1 MEGREVGREVKRKE
15 KKNTTVKCICAFI
28 IVFTDVL
35 PPLRG
40 SLVTTTIREDYQGDM
55 YSARRA
61 VMDNV
66 SLGATGRSSHR
77 WFGRSG
83 QVKWQYK
90 EYSQLDIGVLQLS
103 LEPLKLPKCCL
114 LSVLC

>member
-40 SLVTTTIREDYQGDM
+40 SLATTTIREDYQGDM

-61 VMDNV
+61 VWIM
-66 SLGATGRSSHR
+66 
-77 WFGRSG
+77 
-83 QVKWQYK
+83 
-90 EYSQLDIGVLQLS
+90 
-103 LEPLKLPKCCL
+103 
-114 LSVLC
+114 